1 MLSYFNSQVQLY
13 FSEFSFIMT
22 RHEMDYFV
30 SQVSAAAVLPSES
43 ADVGGVKLPKIIGGK
58 SINAGN

>member
-1 MLSYFNSQVQLY
+1 
-13 FSEFSFIMT
+13 MT